1 MKLLTYKT
9 IAILALCI
17 ITVSACNTRQT
28 SEEDENQS
36 QQEQSHHEERRY
48 GQPIKQVVNQTTGEV
63 FELDSTWYLDT
74 VWSEEYGTYILEI
87 TQR

>member
-1 MKLLTYKT
+1 MRRIIL
-9 IAILALCI
+9 AILCT
-17 ITVSACNTRQT
+17 ITLSACNSPQT
-28 SEEDENQS
+28 LSEDNNPT
-36 QQEQSHHEERRY
+36 QQEQSHHEERRF

>member
-1 MKLLTYKT
+1 MKHLKYKQ

-17 ITVSACNTRQT
+17 IALSACNIRQI
-28 SEEDENQS
+28 SLEDENQS

>member
-1 MKLLTYKT
+1 MKP
-9 IAILALCI
+9 IAFFVFCFFAL
-17 ITVSACNTRQT
+17 SACNSRQT
-28 SEEDENQS
+28 SEEDDNQS
-36 QQEQSHHEERRY
+36 QQEQSRHENCRL

>member
-1 MKLLTYKT
+1 MKHLKYKQ
-9 IAILALCI
+9 IVIFVLCI
-17 ITVSACNTRQT
+17 IALTACNTRQT
-28 SEEDENQS
+28 LSEDNNPT

-48 GQPIKQVVNQTTGEV
+48 GRPIKQVVNQTTGEV

>member
-1 MKLLTYKT
+1 MKHVKYKPIAFFVFCT
-9 IAILALCI
+9 IVL
-17 ITVSACNTRQT
+17 SSCNPHQT
-28 SEEDENQS
+28 LSEDNNPT
-36 QQEQSHHEERRY
+36 QQEQSHHEDRRF
-48 GQPIKQVVNQTTGEV
+48 GQPVRQVVNQTTGEV

>member
-1 MKLLTYKT
+1 MRKIILT
-9 IAILALCI
+9 ILCI
-17 ITVSACNTRQT
+17 IALSACNTRQT
-28 SEEDENQS
+28 SEEENNPIE
-36 QQEQSHHEERRY
+36 QEQSRHEERRL
-48 GQPIKQVVNQTTGEV
+48 GQPIRQVVNQTTGEV

>member
-1 MKLLTYKT
+1 MRRIIL
-9 IAILALCI
+9 AILCT
-17 ITVSACNTRQT
+17 ITLSACNSRQT
-28 SEEDENQS
+28 SEEDDNQS
-36 QQEQSHHEERRY
+36 QQEQSRHENRRL

>member
-1 MKLLTYKT
+1 MKQIT
-9 IAILALCI
+9 IFVFCI
-17 ITVSACNTRQT
+17 IALSACNTRQ
-28 SEEDENQS
+28 SSLEEENQT
-36 QQEQSHHEERRY
+36 QAEQSRHEERRY

>member
-1 MKLLTYKT
+1 MKP
-9 IAILALCI
+9 IAFFVFCFFAL
-17 ITVSACNTRQT
+17 SACNSPQT
-28 SEEDENQS
+28 MSEDNNPTQPEQNRHED
-36 QQEQSHHEERRY
+36 RRF
-48 GQPIKQVVNQTTGEV
+48 GQPVKQVVNQTTDEV

>member
-1 MKLLTYKT
+1 MKHLKYKQIT
-9 IAILALCI
+9 FYSLCI
-17 ITVSACNTRQT
+17 IALSACNTRQ
-28 SEEDENQS
+28 SSVEENNPIE
-36 QQEQSHHEERRY
+36 QEQSRHEERRL

-74 VWSEEYGTYILEI
+74 VWSEEYGTYILKI

>member
-1 MKLLTYKT
+1 MRRIIL
-9 IAILALCI
+9 AILCTIVL
-17 ITVSACNTRQT
+17 SSCNPHQT
-28 SEEDENQS
+28 LSEENNPT
-36 QQEQSHHEERRY
+36 QQEQSHHEDRRF
-48 GQPIKQVVNQTTGEV
+48 GQPVRQVVNQTTGEV

>member
-1 MKLLTYKT
+1 MKHLKYKQ

-17 ITVSACNTRQT
+17 IALSACNIRQI
-28 SEEDENQS
+28 SVEDENQS
-36 QQEQSHHEERRY
+36 KPEQSHHKERRF

-74 VWSEEYGTYILEI
+74 VWSEESGTYILEI

>member
-1 MKLLTYKT
+1 MRRIIL
-9 IAILALCI
+9 AILCT
-17 ITVSACNTRQT
+17 ITLSACNPHQT
-28 SEEDENQS
+28 LSEDNNPT

-74 VWSEEYGTYILEI
+74 VWSEEYGTYILKI

>member
-1 MKLLTYKT
+1 MRRIIL
-9 IAILALCI
+9 AILCT
-17 ITVSACNTRQT
+17 ITLSACNPHQT
-28 SEEDENQS
+28 LSEDNNPT